1 MRTGHVAVVR
11 PPTTAVVR
19 RLFVVVA
26 AVAALLPAVDAANVL
41 AFVPMPLKSHFA
53 GFLPVFEELARR
65 GHNVTVV
72 SAFPS
77 AGSGYTD
84 VDVSLPDFPGT
95 YLYTRCTSPC
105 MGGGGQGPGPSSR
118 EV

>member
-1 MRTGHVAVVR
+1 MRTGRVIAAR
-11 PPTTAVVR
+11 PPTAVQ
-19 RLFVVVA
+19 RLIVVVA
-26 AVAALLPAVDAANVL
+26 AVAALSPAADAANVL

-53 GFLPVFEELARR
+53 GFRPVFEELARR

-77 AGSGYTD
+77 AGGGYTD

-95 YLYTRCTSPC
+95 YVRVRATSPC
-105 MGGGGQGPGPSSR
+105 PPRGESP
-118 EV
+118 